1 MRVLVIGG
9 GGREHSL
16 VWRLKQSPQDPEIF
30 CAPGNAGIED
40 LATCVDIAAT
50 DVERLLDFAQSH
62 QIGLTVV
69 GPEAPLCAGLTD
81 AFEAAGL
88 AVFGPSA
95 RAAALEGDKSLA
107 KDIMVRQNIPTANHR
122 TFTDIDAATA
132 FVQEA
137 LDYPLVVKASG
148 LAAGKGVIICEN
160 AEVAEEAVR
169 EMMVDGRFGEAGGKV
184 VIEDFLVGEEV
195 SVIAI
200 TDGSSICV
208 FESSQDHK
216 RAYDGDEGPNTG
228 GMGAYSPAPIFT
240 DELQEQVEAE
250 VLVPIVHG
258 MAKERRPISGVV
270 YAGLMLTP
278 KGPRVLEFNVRF
290 GDPECQV
297 LMARY
302 KGDLLDVLCKCAEGK
317 LHETSPEWDSR
328 PAVSVVMAQEG
339 YPGPLT
345 QGQAI
350 ASIEAANA
358 LDDVMVFH
366 AGTRRNDKG
375 QVVASGG
382 RVLNVTALGDDL
394 ERAVK
399 RAYEAVDAIDFP
411 SSFCRRDIGHRALF

>member
-16 VWRLKQSPQDPEIF
+16 VWRLKQSSQNPEIF
-30 CAPGNAGIED
+30 CAPGNAGMDD

-50 DVERLLDFAQSH
+50 DVEQLLEFARAN
-62 QIGLTVV
+62 QIDLTVV
-69 GPEAPLCAGLTD
+69 GPEAPLCAGLAD
-81 AFEAAGL
+81 SFEDAGL
-88 AVFGPSA
+88 AVFGPKA

-107 KDIMVRQNIPTANHR
+107 KDIMVRQNIPTAGHR
-122 TFTDIDAATA
+122 TFTDVEVATA

-200 TDGSSICV
+200 TDGASICV

-216 RAYDGDEGPNTG
+216 RAYDGDKGPNTG
-228 GMGAYSPAPIFT
+228 GMGAYSPAPVFT
-240 DELQEQVEAE
+240 DDLQEQVERE

-258 MAKERRPISGVV
+258 MAKEKRPISGVV
-270 YAGLMLTP
+270 YAGLMLTA

-297 LMARY
+297 LMARF
-302 KGDLLDVLCKCAEGK
+302 KGDLLDVLVKCAEGK
-317 LHETSPEWDSR
+317 LHEAEPEWDTR
-328 PAVSVVMAQEG
+328 PAVSIVMAQEG

-345 QGQAI
+345 QGQPI
-350 ASIEAANA
+350 TNIDVANA
-358 LDDVMVFH
+358 MDDVTVFH
-366 AGTRRNDKG
+366 AGTRRNDG
-375 QVVASGG
+375 GAVIASGG

-394 ERAVK
+394 PSAVK

-411 SSFCRRDIGHRALF
+411 SSFCRRDIGHRALS